1 MDIINQ
7 LSDFFVVKA
16 VEDLINW
23 ELEDKFLEG
32 TGSMVLDRVNRIAYA
47 AISDRTH
54 QEVLSDVYK
63 RKNYQPVMFH
73 SFQTVIDERLPIYHT
88 NVMMCVGEEFAV
100 ICMDAI
106 DNQIERINIVKSLE
120 GNH

>member
-23 ELEDKFLEG
+23 ELEDKFLER

-63 RKNYQPVMFH
+63 RKNYKPVMFH

>member
-63 RKNYQPVMFH
+63 RKNYKPVMFH